1 MTDVI
6 IIGAGLAGLNAA
18 RKLEKSGH
26 TVQVIEARDRVGG
39 RNLAQVLED
48 GNVLEMGGQW
58 IGPVQERICAL
69 CDELGLERYAV
80 HNTGHVMVYDG
91 KQKKMKTHKE
101 AAPPFNVFELL
112 DLDRVVKKITKMA
125 NSIDTKAP
133 WEHPKA
139 KEWDSQTY
147 DSWVERTPLTNKVKQ
162 FLRLIGEAIFST
174 EPTDFSFLH
183 FLFYIK
189 SGKDIETL
197 IAIDRGAQQERVV
210 GGTQLISK
218 RIAAALKNEVEL
230 NSPVTRIAQNENKV
244 TVYAG
249 AKSWTAKKAIIAIP
263 PTLAGR
269 ITYDPPMPANRDQL
283 TQRVPMGNVIKMHV
297 VYKTPFWRKEGWTGQ
312 VISFEGPVKVVLDN
326 TPPNVDY
333 GVIVC
338 FIEAGEGRIATEWS
352 PEKREAVVIDG
363 LARYF
368 GDAARTY
375 EAYYEMNWVKEP
387 YSRGCYGGHFPPGV
401 WTAFGKYLRKP
412 VGHIHWAGTETAT
425 EWNGYME
432 GAIRSGHRAAD
443 EIIALGN
450 TAL

>member
-1 MTDVI
+1 
-6 IIGAGLAGLNAA
+6 
-18 RKLEKSGH
+18 
-26 TVQVIEARDRVGG
+26 
-39 RNLAQVLED
+39 
-48 GNVLEMGGQW
+48 
-58 IGPVQERICAL
+58 
-69 CDELGLERYAV
+69 
-80 HNTGHVMVYDG
+80 
-91 KQKKMKTHKE
+91 
-101 AAPPFNVFELL
+101 
-112 DLDRVVKKITKMA
+112 
-125 NSIDTKAP
+125 
-133 WEHPKA
+133 
-139 KEWDSQTY
+139 
-147 DSWVERTPLTNKVKQ
+147 
-162 FLRLIGEAIFST
+162 
-174 EPTDFSFLH
+174 
-183 FLFYIK
+183 
-189 SGKDIETL
+189 
-197 IAIDRGAQQERVV
+197 
-210 GGTQLISK
+210 
-218 RIAAALKNEVEL
+218 
-230 NSPVTRIAQNENKV
+230 
-244 TVYAG
+244 
-249 AKSWTAKKAIIAIP
+249 
-263 PTLAGR
+263 
-269 ITYDPPMPANRDQL
+269 MPANRDQL